1 VGHVNVSHSL
11 VLSKEIMFKEKTKRN
26 FIPWLYLL
34 LPVGLL
40 ALFTYLPVI
49 NMFWYSTTTW
59 DGFDPHKK
67 FVGLHN
73 YVTIA
78 HDTEIFH
85 SLLNS
90 LYYFGGAI
98 IQISLALFLATVLSY
113 RFRGSNIFKGF
124 LVFPYLLNSVA
135 VSLVFLYLYKGG
147 GGLDLLLKHI
157 GLGHF
162 VTYWLGNPRIVN
174 FSLAGVSVWRY
185 MGLNLVLFLGAI
197 QSINPELFE
206 AAQLDRANRWHQFRY
221 IILPG
226 IRRIT
231 ALSVILAV
239 SGSIGV
245 FEIPYI
251 MLNGSNGTNTFV
263 IETLKTAFVQNRVGL
278 ASALA
283 VVLLGIVLIVTFVQ
297 RKIFKDESVDLV

>member
-1 VGHVNVSHSL
+1 
-11 VLSKEIMFKEKTKRN
+11 MFKEKTKRQ
-26 FIPWLYLL
+26 FVPWLYLL
-34 LPVGLL
+34 LPIGLL

-49 NMFWYSTTTW
+49 NMFWYSTTEW

-67 FVGLHN
+67 FVGFHN
-73 YVTIA
+73 YVKIVKNP
-78 HDTEIFH
+78 EIFH
-85 SLLNS
+85 SLFNS

-135 VSLVFLYLYKGG
+135 VSLAFLYLYKGG
-147 GGLDLLLKHI
+147 GGLDLLVKHL
-157 GLGHF
+157 GLGRF
-162 VTYWLGNPRIVN
+162 LTLWLGNPHIVN

-226 IRRIT
+226 IKRIT

-251 MLNGSNGTNTFV
+251 MLNGSNGTTTFV
-263 IETLKTAFVQNRVGL
+263 IQTLKTAFVLNQVGL

-283 VVLLGIVLIVTFVQ
+283 VTLLGIVLVVTFVQ
-297 RKIFKDESVDLV
+297 RKIFKDEGVDLV

>member
-1 VGHVNVSHSL
+1 
-11 VLSKEIMFKEKTKRN
+11 MFKEKTKRQ
-26 FIPWLYLL
+26 FVPWLYLL
-34 LPVGLL
+34 LPIGLL

-49 NMFWYSTTTW
+49 NMFWYSTTEW

-67 FVGLHN
+67 FVGFHN
-73 YVTIA
+73 YVIIVKNP
-78 HDTEIFH
+78 EIFH
-85 SLLNS
+85 SLFNS
-90 LYYFGGAI
+90 LYYFGGAV

-135 VSLVFLYLYKGG
+135 VSLAFLYLYKGG
-147 GGLDLLLKHI
+147 GGLDLLVKHL
-157 GLGHF
+157 GLGRF
-162 VTYWLGNPRIVN
+162 LTLWLGNPHIVN

-226 IRRIT
+226 IKRIT

-251 MLNGSNGTNTFV
+251 MLNGSNGTTTFV
-263 IETLKTAFVQNRVGL
+263 IQTLKTAFVLNQVGL

-283 VVLLGIVLIVTFVQ
+283 VTLLGIVLVVTFVQ
-297 RKIFKDESVDLV
+297 RKIFKDEGVDLV

>member
-1 VGHVNVSHSL
+1 
-11 VLSKEIMFKEKTKRN
+11 MFKEKTKRQ
-26 FIPWLYLL
+26 FVPWLYLL
-34 LPVGLL
+34 LPIGLL

-49 NMFWYSTTTW
+49 NMFWYSTTEW

-67 FVGLHN
+67 FVGFHN
-73 YVTIA
+73 YVKIVKNP
-78 HDTEIFH
+78 EIFH
-85 SLLNS
+85 SLFNS

-135 VSLVFLYLYKGG
+135 VSLAFLYLYKGG
-147 GGLDLLLKHI
+147 GGLDLLVTHL
-157 GLGHF
+157 GLGRF
-162 VTYWLGNPRIVN
+162 VTLWLGNPHIVN

-226 IRRIT
+226 IKRIT

-251 MLNGSNGTNTFV
+251 MLNGSNGTTTFV
-263 IETLKTAFVQNRVGL
+263 IQTLKTAFVLNQVGL

-283 VVLLGIVLIVTFVQ
+283 VTLLGIVLVVTFVQ
-297 RKIFKDESVDLV
+297 RKIFKDEGVDLV

>member
-1 VGHVNVSHSL
+1 
-11 VLSKEIMFKEKTKRN
+11 MFKEKTKRQ
-26 FIPWLYLL
+26 FVPWLYLL
-34 LPVGLL
+34 LPIGLL

-49 NMFWYSTTTW
+49 NMFWYSTTEW

-67 FVGLHN
+67 FVGFHN
-73 YVTIA
+73 YVKIVKNP
-78 HDTEIFH
+78 EIFH
-85 SLLNS
+85 SLFNS
-90 LYYFGGAI
+90 LYYFGGAV

-135 VSLVFLYLYKGG
+135 VSLAFLYLYKGG
-147 GGLDLLLKHI
+147 GGLDLLVKHL
-157 GLGHF
+157 GLGRF
-162 VTYWLGNPRIVN
+162 LTLWLGNPHIVN

-226 IRRIT
+226 IKRIT

-251 MLNGSNGTNTFV
+251 MLNGSNGTTTFV
-263 IETLKTAFVQNRVGL
+263 IQTLKTSFVLNQVGL

-283 VVLLGIVLIVTFVQ
+283 VTLLGIVLVVTFVQ
-297 RKIFKDESVDLV
+297 RKIFKDEGVDLV

>member
-1 VGHVNVSHSL
+1 
-11 VLSKEIMFKEKTKRN
+11 
-26 FIPWLYLL
+26 
-34 LPVGLL
+34 
-40 ALFTYLPVI
+40 
-49 NMFWYSTTTW
+49 MFWYSTTEW

-67 FVGLHN
+67 FVGFHN
-73 YVTIA
+73 YVKIVKNP
-78 HDTEIFH
+78 EIFH
-85 SLLNS
+85 SLFNS
-90 LYYFGGAI
+90 LYYFGGAV

-135 VSLVFLYLYKGG
+135 VSLAFLYLYKGG
-147 GGLDLLLKHI
+147 GGLDLLVKHL
-157 GLGHF
+157 GLGRF
-162 VTYWLGNPRIVN
+162 LTLWLGNPHIVN

-226 IRRIT
+226 IKRIT

-251 MLNGSNGTNTFV
+251 MLNGSNGTTTFV
-263 IETLKTAFVQNRVGL
+263 IQTLKTAFVLNQVGL

-283 VVLLGIVLIVTFVQ
+283 VTLLGIVLVVTFVQ
-297 RKIFKDESVDLV
+297 RKIFKDEGVDLV

>member
-1 VGHVNVSHSL
+1 ML
-11 VLSKEIMFKEKTKRN
+11 KEKTKRQL
-26 FIPWLYLL
+26 IPWLYLSI
-34 LPVGLL
+34 PIGLL
-40 ALFTYLPVI
+40 ALLTYLPVA
-49 NMFWYSTTTW
+49 NMFWYSTTNW
-59 DGFDPHKK
+59 DGFDPQKHY
-67 FVGLHN
+67 VGFGN
-73 YVTIA
+73 FIKIFKNP
-78 HDTEIFH
+78 EIFH
-85 SLLNS
+85 SLFVS

-113 RFRGSNIFKGF
+113 GLRGSNFFKAF
-124 LVFPYLLNSVA
+124 LVFPFLLNSVA
-135 VSLVFLYLYKGG
+135 IGLVFLYLFKGG
-147 GGLDLLLKHI
+147 GGLDLVLQHL

-162 VTYWLGNPRIVN
+162 VTLWLGNPHVVN

-221 IILPG
+221 IIVPG

-239 SGSIGV
+239 SGSISV

-251 MLNGSNGTNTFV
+251 MLRGSNGSSTFV
-263 IETLKTAFVQNRVGL
+263 IETVRTAFDRYQVGL

-283 VVLLGIVLIVTFVQ
+283 VTLLGIVLVVTFIQ
-297 RKIFKDESVDLV
+297 RKIFKDEAVDLV

>member
-1 VGHVNVSHSL
+1 ML
-11 VLSKEIMFKEKTKRN
+11 KAKTKRQ
-26 FIPWLYLL
+26 FVPWLYLI
-34 LPVGLL
+34 LPIGLL

-49 NMFWYSTTTW
+49 NMFWYSSTEW

-73 YVTIA
+73 YVKIVKNP
-78 HDTEIFH
+78 EIFH
-85 SLLNS
+85 SLINS

-135 VSLVFLYLYKGG
+135 VSLAFLYLYKGG
-147 GGLDLLLKHI
+147 GGLDLLVKHL
-157 GLGHF
+157 GLGRF
-162 VTYWLGNPRIVN
+162 VTLWLGNPHIVN

-226 IRRIT
+226 IKRIT

-251 MLNGSNGTNTFV
+251 MLNGSNGTTTFV
-263 IETLKTAFVQNRVGL
+263 IQTLKTAFVLNQVGL

-283 VVLLGIVLIVTFVQ
+283 VTLLGIVLVVTFVQ
-297 RKIFKDESVDLV
+297 RKIFKDEGVDLV

>member
-1 VGHVNVSHSL
+1 
-11 VLSKEIMFKEKTKRN
+11 MFKEKTKRQ
-26 FIPWLYLL
+26 FVPWLYLL
-34 LPVGLL
+34 LPIGLL

-49 NMFWYSTTTW
+49 NMFWYSTTEW

-67 FVGLHN
+67 FVGFHN
-73 YVTIA
+73 YVKIVKNP
-78 HDTEIFH
+78 EIFH
-85 SLLNS
+85 SLYNS
-90 LYYFGGAI
+90 LYYFGGAV

-135 VSLVFLYLYKGG
+135 VSLAFLYLYKGG
-147 GGLDLLLKHI
+147 GGLDLLVKHL
-157 GLGHF
+157 GLGRF
-162 VTYWLGNPRIVN
+162 LTLWLGNPHIVN

-226 IRRIT
+226 IKRIT

-251 MLNGSNGTNTFV
+251 MLNGSNGTTTFV
-263 IETLKTAFVQNRVGL
+263 IQTLKTAFVLNQVGL

-283 VVLLGIVLIVTFVQ
+283 VTLLGIVLVVTFVQ
-297 RKIFKDESVDLV
+297 RKIFKDEGVDLV